1 MSDEPEEKSNPDRW
15 TSGPESIGR
24 VGIAKKTIDYT
35 KPSEQIRRA
44 ENAKA
49 LEEARKTK

>member
-1 MSDEPEEKSNPDRW
+1 MSDTEEKSNPERW

-24 VGIAKKTIDYT
+24 IGPVKKTIDYT
-35 KPSEQIRRA
+35 KPSEQLRRA

>member
-1 MSDEPEEKSNPDRW
+1 MTDEPKEESNPERW
-15 TSGPESIGR
+15 RTGAEGIGR
-24 VGIAKKTIDYT
+24 VGTVKKTIDYT
-35 KPSEQIRRA
+35 KPSEQLRRA